1 MSVAGQADPAHLLPM
16 SPFDTQKANEIVFP
30 PAVRQAQERLGSRG
44 KGVHLET
51 KGRFVRP
58 ISEDVAQFIALRDS
72 VFLATAG
79 PGGRPYIQHRGG
91 PPGFLKLLDDH
102 TIGFADFRGNRQYI
116 TVGNLAENDQAFL
129 FLPDYTAQA
138 RVKLWGR
145 ARVVENDPALLQ
157 RLAVPGYDAVI
168 ERAILFSIEAWD
180 ENCDQHIPQ
189 LVHVDEVV
197 QHLVTAKARIEELE
211 AEVARLKAA
220 KDPDSPA

>member
-102 TIGFADFRGNRQYI
+102 TIGFADFP
-116 TVGNLAENDQAFL
+116 A
-129 FLPDYTAQA
+129 TASTSPSAIWRRTTRRSCSCPTTPPRPGSSCGAA
-138 RVKLWGR
+138 RAWSRTIPRCSSASRCR
-145 ARVVENDPALLQ
+145 ATTP
-157 RLAVPGYDAVI
+157 
-168 ERAILFSIEAWD
+168 
-180 ENCDQHIPQ
+180 
-189 LVHVDEVV
+189 
-197 QHLVTAKARIEELE
+197 
-211 AEVARLKAA
+211 
-220 KDPDSPA
+220 

>member
-1 MSVAGQADPAHLLPM
+1 MSVAGRGDPAHLLAM
-16 SPFDTQKANEIVFP
+16 SPFDPSQANEIVFP
-30 PAVRQAQERLGSRG
+30 PAVRQAQERLGSRR
-44 KGVHLET
+44 KGEHL
-51 KGRFVRP
+51 
-58 ISEDVAQFIALRDS
+58 DALRDS

-129 FLPDYTAQA
+129 FLADYTAQA

-145 ARVVENDPALLQ
+145 ARVVDDDPALLQ
-157 RLAVPGYDAVI
+157 RLAVPGYDAVV
-168 ERAILFSIEAWD
+168 ERAILFTIEAWD

-197 QHLVTAKARIEELE
+197 QHLVTAKARIEALE
-211 AEVARLKAA
+211 AEVARLTAEKTAA
-220 KDPDSPA
+220 TRDPDSPA